1 MPYCTMRL
9 SGEQAKTIRNCVLR
23 FDPGAE
29 VFLFGSRTDDT
40 RRGGDID
47 LLIVSRR
54 IGLRERLRLQ
64 NALQDALGLQKID
77 LVIVDDVD
85 HNPFAK
91 SVQTRSIPL

>member
-1 MPYCTMRL
+1 MRL
-9 SGEQAKTIRNCVLR
+9 SVEQANAIRNCVVR
-23 FDPGAE
+23 FDPRAE
-29 VFLFGSRTDDT
+29 IFLFGSRADDT

-47 LLIVSRR
+47 LLIISKR

-64 NALQDALGLQKID
+64 SALEDALGLQKID

-91 SVQTRSIPL
+91 SVQGRSIPL